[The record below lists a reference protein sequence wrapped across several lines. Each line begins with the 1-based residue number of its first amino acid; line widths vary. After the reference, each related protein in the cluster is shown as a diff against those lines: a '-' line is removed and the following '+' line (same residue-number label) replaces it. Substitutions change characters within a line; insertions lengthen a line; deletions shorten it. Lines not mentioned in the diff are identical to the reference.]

1 MMVCKKCKAT
11 KLEGKW
17 IPTHHLRGKVIY
29 TLCPTCSTEVKQ
41 VSQGMLLLDGNF
53 FRQNSRQSM
62 QLIQTEERKARMENV
77 YSRIVQINQER
88 NPIIIKT
95 TNSKLAIQLGK
106 QFKRMFHGELD
117 ITQNRHG
124 VMVRWVYQNG
134 NGASKEKISS
144 NAPAK
149 IAV

>member
-1 MMVCKKCKAT
+1 MMVCKKCKST

-41 VSQGMLLLDGNF
+41 VSQGMLLIDGNF
-53 FRQNSRQSM
+53 FRQNTRQAM
-62 QLIQTEERKARMENV
+62 QLIQAEERRARMENV
-77 YSRIVQINQER
+77 YSRIVLINQER
-88 NPIIIKT
+88 NPIMIKT

-117 ITQNRHG
+117 ITQNRRG
-124 VMVRWVYQNG
+124 VMVRWMHHNG
-134 NGASKEKISS
+134 NS
-144 NAPAK
+144 NANEDA
-149 IAV
+149 